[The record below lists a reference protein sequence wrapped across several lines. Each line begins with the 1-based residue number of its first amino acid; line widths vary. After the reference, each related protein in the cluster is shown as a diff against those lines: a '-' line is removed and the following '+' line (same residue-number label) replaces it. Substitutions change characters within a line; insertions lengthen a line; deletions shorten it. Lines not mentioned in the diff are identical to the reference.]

1 VTPGGEICVISPL
14 SGEEI
19 TRIRATPPE
28 ELGTLSEK
36 ARRSQERWAKRPIQ
50 KRAEILRRLIRE
62 FGDQAEEIVRRLHL
76 EIGRDPAESW
86 FSEILPN
93 LDLIEYWCKKGLR
106 YLLPERVPL
115 NPINFPGKKAWIY
128 RIPRGVVGLITPWN
142 YPVSIPLRTL
152 IPALLAGNAVLWKPS
167 EYSAWVSQLLYEIF
181 ARYLPE
187 DLIILVQG
195 GPRVGARLV
204 EEVDAIG
211 FTGSLMVGR
220 EISQRAGARMI
231 PASLELGGKD
241 LAVVFQD
248 ADLKRT
254 SAGIAWGALTNA
266 GQNCSAIEIL
276 CLEEPIKHPF
286 LTHLREEVQRMAR
299 FVGPLIHEGQLE
311 KVLGQI
317 EEAMG
322 MGALA
327 LEGGAPEPNSLRLP
341 PTLLDRIPLQSAL
354 IREETFGPVLP
365 IVTFRD
371 LREVEALLESS
382 KYGLTLSLWTRNIER
397 ALRFSLSK
405 PVGVITINNHAF
417 TAAIPSLP
425 WSGVKGSGLGV
436 TNSPYA
442 LEWLTHPQAVLVDR
456 SQMRELWWHPY
467 TPSALDLARGMT
479 ALRSGRFSLTSLWRT
494 IKGFLRRWKEEKT
507 PSPGTGEK
515 N

>member
-1 VTPGGEICVISPL
+1 
-14 SGEEI
+14 
-19 TRIRATPPE
+19 
-28 ELGTLSEK
+28 
-36 ARRSQERWAKRPIQ
+36 
-50 KRAEILRRLIRE
+50 
-62 FGDQAEEIVRRLHL
+62 
-76 EIGRDPAESW
+76 
-86 FSEILPN
+86 
-93 LDLIEYWCKKGLR
+93 
-106 YLLPERVPL
+106 
-115 NPINFPGKKAWIY
+115 
-128 RIPRGVVGLITPWN
+128 
-142 YPVSIPLRTL
+142 
-152 IPALLAGNAVLWKPS
+152 
-167 EYSAWVSQLLYEIF
+167 
-181 ARYLPE
+181 
-187 DLIILVQG
+187 
-195 GPRVGARLV
+195 
-204 EEVDAIG
+204 
-211 FTGSLMVGR
+211 
-220 EISQRAGARMI
+220 
-231 PASLELGGKD
+231 
-241 LAVVFQD
+241 
-248 ADLKRT
+248 
-254 SAGIAWGALTNA
+254 
-266 GQNCSAIEIL
+266 
-276 CLEEPIKHPF
+276 
-286 LTHLREEVQRMAR
+286 
-299 FVGPLIHEGQLE
+299 
-311 KVLGQI
+311 
-317 EEAMG
+317 MG